1 MPLGFPQ
8 GILKDGTV
16 FLNLT
21 EVTAGSRKEEQR
33 RTEDNIEAVAGP
45 RGSFVI
51 ATD

>member
-1 MPLGFPQ
+1 MPLEFPQ
-8 GILKDGTV
+8 AISKNGTV

-45 RGSFVI
+45 QGSFVI